1 MHVYIRMKVNV
12 ALCVAA
18 RRTTVWRSADKFRVL
33 ISQHW
38 LGISDRF
45 PLQPVRLLESIRPVV
60 YYYYYYYHYYYYY
73 YYYI

>member
-1 MHVYIRMKVNV
+1 MKVNV
-12 ALCVAA
+12 ALCIAA
-18 RRTTVWRSADKFRVL
+18 RSDTMWRSTDKLRVL

-45 PLQPVRLLESIRPVV
+45 TLQPVRLLETIRPVG
-60 YYYYYYYHYYYYY
+60 YYYYYYY